1 MPQSQLGAARRDSL
15 RGITIMVIA
24 VGAFSMMD
32 AGLKVLSPDFPP
44 MQVAALRGLATL
56 PLALVWVA
64 VDGGFGQLVRVR
76 WPLHLLRGALG
87 ISTLALFAWALRY
100 LPLSNAYAIFFVA
113 PLIIT
118 GLAVPILKEQ
128 VGWRRWLAIGIGFA
142 GVLVV
147 LRPTGAGTLTLAG
160 LAVFATAAGYAL
172 SAITV
177 RVLGRTDTSQSMVFW
192 LMLMVALG
200 GGALALPAWRGIEP
214 RHWPVLAGIG
224 ITGAVGQYALTEAF
238 RRGQAS
244 VIAPFEYTALAWGVG
259 LDWVVWQVPP
269 SARTLAGAT
278 VIVGSGIYL
287 IRYERVH
294 PEAEHP

>member
-1 MPQSQLGAARRDSL
+1 MSQPQLGATRRDNL
-15 RGITIMVIA
+15 RGIAIMLVA

-32 AGLKVLSPDFPP
+32 AGLKVLAPDFPL

-56 PLALVWVA
+56 PLAAVWVA
-64 VDGGFGQLVRVR
+64 VDGGFAQLWRVR
-76 WPLHLLRGALG
+76 WPLHLLRGVLG
-87 ISTLALFAWALRY
+87 IATLVWFTWALRY
-100 LPLSNAYAIFFVA
+100 LPLSTTYAIFFVA

-118 GLAVPILKEQ
+118 ALAVPILKER
-128 VGWRRWLAIGIGFA
+128 VGWRRWLVIAVGFA

-200 GGALALPAWRGIEP
+200 GGALALPEWRGIEGH
-214 RHWPVLAGIG
+214 HWPVLAGIG
-224 ITGAVGQYALTEAF
+224 VTGAVGQYALTEAF

-244 VIAPFEYTALAWGVG
+244 VIAPFEYTALAWGLG
-259 LDWVVWQVPP
+259 LDWVVWHVSP
-269 SARTLAGAT
+269 SARTLGGAA
-278 VIVGSGIYL
+278 VIIGSGMYL
-287 IRYERVH
+287 IRHERVH